1 MEQNTKIGFE
11 ETLRINT
18 YECDFN
24 QSWKPAAMLQH
35 FTEVAEINAINY
47 GVGYEEFLANNL
59 YWVLSRIKIQII
71 HYPRADELVIIRT
84 WPKSIQQKLFYTRDF
99 ELLDT
104 AGKRLIAATSAWLIV
119 DANTR
124 RLVPA
129 QRANLGFPMFPEC
142 HALNETLEKLN
153 LPIDGIERLTTTA
166 NYSSVDLLGHVNS
179 SRYIEWICDSF
190 DFSRHITQEIDW
202 LQINY
207 DHEVIPSEH
216 VRILASPVGLD
227 ENFWALQG
235 INQSNDTRAF
245 EAAVHWREKEK
256 VEQN

>member
-1 MEQNTKIGFE
+1 MEQNSKIGFE

-24 QSWKPAAMLQH
+24 QSWKPAAILQH
-35 FTEVAEINAINY
+35 FTEVAGINAINY

-59 YWVLSRIKIQII
+59 YWVLSRIKIQITQ
-71 HYPRADELVIIRT
+71 YPRPDELVIIRT

-99 ELLDT
+99 ELLDA
-104 AGKRLIAATSAWLIV
+104 AGKRQIAAPSAWLLV
-119 DANTR
+119 DAHTR

-129 QRANLGFPMFPEC
+129 QRADLNFPMFPDC

-153 LPIDGIERLTTTA
+153 LPIDGTERLTTNA

-179 SRYIEWICDSF
+179 SRYIEWICDAF
-190 DFSRHITQEIDW
+190 DFERYSLKEIDS

-207 DHEVIPSEH
+207 DHEVRPDEYVKIF
-216 VRILASPVGLD
+216 ANPVGSD
-227 ENFWALQG
+227 EDFWALEG
-235 INQSNDTRAF
+235 INQSNNTRAF

-256 VEQN
+256 VEPK